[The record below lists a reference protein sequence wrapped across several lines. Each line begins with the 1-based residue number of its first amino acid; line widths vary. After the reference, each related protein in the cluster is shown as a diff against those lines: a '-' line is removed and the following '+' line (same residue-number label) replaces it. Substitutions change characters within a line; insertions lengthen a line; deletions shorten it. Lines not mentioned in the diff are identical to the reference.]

1 MPFLTIDNPN
11 ETIHLH
17 YQDFG
22 IGDPIVLI
30 HGWPLNSRSWEAQV
44 YDLVKAG
51 YRVIAY
57 DRRGFGH
64 STHPWENYNYDAFA
78 ADLNELMEYLDLQ
91 DATLV
96 GFSMGGG
103 EVARYLSK
111 YGSARVAKAVF
122 AAAVPPYLYQT
133 DGHQEGAIDESM
145 IHEFEEGIKKDRPA
159 FIETFIKKFFS
170 ASVMGEKV
178 SDAQHDFHKELA
190 LFASPKATLDC
201 ISAFSRTDFREDL
214 KKITI
219 PTLVIHGDS
228 DSIVPFENSGKLTNE
243 MIKGSEVVLIKG
255 GPHGVNLTHK
265 EEFNKALIKFLSRGS
280 KLIKPIESTET
291 QRRSFT

>member
-11 ETIHLH
+11 ETVHLH
-17 YQDFG
+17 YQDYG
-22 IGDPIVLI
+22 TGLPVVLI
-30 HGWPLNSRSWEAQV
+30 HGWPLNGRSWEAQV
-44 YDLVKAG
+44 YELVNSG
-51 YRVIAY
+51 YRVITY

-78 ADLNELMEYLDLQ
+78 ADLNELMESLDLENV
-91 DATLV
+91 TLV

-103 EVARYLSK
+103 EVVRYLSR
-111 YGSARVAKAVF
+111 YGSARVKKAVL
-122 AAAVPPYLYQT
+122 AAAVTPYLLQNES
-133 DGHQEGAIDESM
+133 HQEGAIDEGM
-145 IHEFEEGIKKDRPA
+145 IADFETAVKKDRPA
-159 FIETFIKKFFS
+159 FIDSFIKKFFS
-170 ASVMGEKV
+170 ASIMGEKV
-178 SDAQHDFHKELA
+178 SDAQHEFHRDLA

-219 PTLVIHGDS
+219 PTLIIHGDS
-228 DSIVPFENSGKLTNE
+228 DSIVPFESSGKLAGE

-265 EEFNKALIKFLSRGS
+265 EEFNKALLKFLSRGPS
-280 KLIKPIESTET
+280 LIKPMESET
-291 QRRSFT
+291 TRHPLS